1 MLKAPITNLKI
12 TSTSFL
18 MTLLTTVVFAQSGQ
32 AAVLSPTQQ
41 VQQVVDWFT
50 GFFTNSNQVASEPMT
65 PFLTMNNCAASVSEL
80 SNTETQYV
88 HLEQYIG
95 GVSLLRTAAYEFS
108 PSDIGVNLSVFPY
121 FDRNAALGTCDRAT
135 PSIDL
140 SNVVPVSCDLS
151 LFYEPNKFT
160 GTNDPIGCPTSF
172 PEPGSTVVSTVTIT
186 PNTVNSLDF
195 FTTPDGDSFGTPIAF
210 QRVTTTPEPM
220 TTLSLVGIGLV
231 GLLKVRKRY
240 HSNS

>member
-50 GFFTNSNQVASEPMT
+50 GFFTNSNQVAREPMT

-80 SNTETQYV
+80 SSPETQYV

-108 PSDIGVNLSVFPY
+108 PSSTGVNLSVFPY
-121 FDRNAALGTCDRAT
+121 SNDNAALGTCDRAT
-135 PSIDL
+135 PAIDL
-140 SNVVPVSCDLS
+140 SNVVRVSCDLS

-160 GTNDPIGCPTSF
+160 GTNAPIGCPTSF
-172 PEPGSTVVSTVTIT
+172 PDPGSKVVSTVTIT
-186 PNTVNSLDF
+186 PNTVDSLDF
-195 FTTPDGDSFGTPIAF
+195 FTTRDGDSFGTPIAF

-220 TTLSLVGIGLV
+220 TTLSLVGMGLV